1 MLKTLEQF
9 QCEIEETF
17 EPLDPREVE
26 VRDIDFT
33 LEGDLITKQG
43 GTKTYLE
50 SEYTLVHS
58 NNKFYLLN
66 AHDFTNFRIDALNDR
81 LFTLGDARLFETL
94 EEAVDY
100 MEMQDNVV
108 TTLTFNLFQDG
119 NGDYTD
125 ATFYTNILEG

>member
-1 MLKTLEQF
+1 MFKTLEQF
-9 QCEIEETF
+9 KCDIEETF

-26 VRDIDFT
+26 VRAIDFI

-43 GTKTYLE
+43 ISRTYIE

-66 AHDFTNFRIDALNDR
+66 SNDFTNFRIDALNDR
-81 LFTLGDARLFETL
+81 LFTLGDARLFGTL

-100 MEMQDNVV
+100 MEMQENEV
-108 TTLTFNLFQDG
+108 TVLTFNLFKDCEG
-119 NGDYTD
+119 NYTD
-125 ATFYTNILEG
+125 ETFYTNILEG

>member
-26 VRDIDFT
+26 VKAIDFT

-43 GTKTYLE
+43 ATKTYLE

-66 AHDFTNFRIDALNDR
+66 SNDFTRFRIDALNGR

-108 TTLTFNLFQDG
+108 TTLTFNLFKDG
-119 NGDYTD
+119 NDDYTD